1 MISFALG
8 FAIVMLLV
16 RIVLFVALYVMSEMP
31 YDLSEYASLKYW
43 IDELTIWAAFICIIL
58 IGLGT

>member
-1 MISFALG
+1 MISFALS
-8 FAIVMLLV
+8 FAIVMLLIRV
-16 RIVLFVALYVMSEMP
+16 VLFIALSATYEMP

-43 IDELTIWAAFICIIL
+43 IDEITIWVAFICIIL